1 LQSRLIAVLRARLQ
15 NGELTERRLA
25 RLTGISQPH
34 VHNVLKGVR
43 VLSPEIADQIL
54 RRLRISLLDL
64 LTKQELAAAFCSGCL
79 NHGGYREI
87 PVLEGWLGPALP
99 LPRTPSRIERYP
111 FPKFYLTP
119 LEKPLVARLA
129 ADARMAGVLRE
140 NDLALLDRSPH
151 SRARLDPDV
160 LYVVNRDGEGVIR
173 RLRLREHHLWLLTED
188 SSGGLGRCETIA
200 LAGRHLLD
208 IVHAQVIWIGRRL
221 PPG

>member
-1 LQSRLIAVLRARLQ
+1 MISNVVGPISNRNRPKQDKMYFDQLQSRLIAVLRARLQ

-99 LPRTPSRIERYP
+99 LPRTPSAT
-111 FPKFYLTP
+111 F
-119 LEKPLVARLA
+119 
-129 ADARMAGVLRE
+129 
-140 NDLALLDRSPH
+140 LL
-151 SRARLDPDV
+151 
-160 LYVVNRDGEGVIR
+160 
-173 RLRLREHHLWLLTED
+173 
-188 SSGGLGRCETIA
+188 
-200 LAGRHLLD
+200 
-208 IVHAQVIWIGRRL
+208 
-221 PPG
+221 